1 MRIFALLLASL
12 LCVGIAR
19 SGLRIRALAEPAAE
33 PQLRQTGENVQKDDP
48 KTETKVE
55 AEDEDDE
62 DDEDEVEEDE
72 DDDEGDEFPG
82 SLDAELAKEE
92 EPAAEPQLLQT
103 GENVQK
109 DDLKTETNVEAED
122 EDDEDDEDAWWQ
134 RHCKVCAKARDWRR
148 CLRACRRAWYRR
160 RARPGAC
167 GAGIFTSGNLGP
179 KATYQKALAVFVRS
193 CAGGAGAHPKVLC
206 ESGADELFKG
216 KDMAALFSER
226 PDGAFCKSLKDIQKT
241 HRDWKRAQRQAMMLG
256 RTKEQKHAFARLEN
270 AVQGKGGYRRRRHF
284 RRRRAPDSC
293 KWNRRRCG

>member
-1 MRIFALLLASL
+1 MKLLTFVTQVLVLALPIQAAVLSRSQEEPEPLSGKPEVESKLVETDAVKSDS
-12 LCVGIAR
+12 IAHEEEEQEEEE
-19 SGLRIRALAEPAAE
+19 G
-33 PQLRQTGENVQKDDP
+33 
-48 KTETKVE
+48 
-55 AEDEDDE
+55 EDDNE
-62 DDEDEVEEDE
+62 EEEDE
-72 DDDEGDEFPG
+72 DDDVD
-82 SLDAELAKEE
+82 
-92 EPAAEPQLLQT
+92 
-103 GENVQK
+103 
-109 DDLKTETNVEAED
+109 ED
-122 EDDEDDEDAWWQ
+122 EDDEVITEEDEQKEDQKPSSFVQDAIDDSKFEWAPYGQ
-134 RHCKVCAKARDWRR
+134 VI
-148 CLRACRRAWYRR
+148 
-160 RARPGAC
+160 RPGAC

-179 KATYQKALAVFVRS
+179 QATYQKALAVFVRS